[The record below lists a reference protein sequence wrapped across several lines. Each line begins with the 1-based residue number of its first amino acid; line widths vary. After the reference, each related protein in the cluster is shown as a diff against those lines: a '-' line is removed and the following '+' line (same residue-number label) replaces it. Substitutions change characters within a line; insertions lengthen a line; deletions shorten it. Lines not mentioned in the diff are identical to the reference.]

1 MAYNWEPR
9 ITEEKGTV
17 SAMKTKYFK
26 KGNHDMSRNSERDKF
41 IELLNKKRV
50 FSRFSDFPVTF
61 VDDIDE
67 LEEEKGVF
75 SDGLNLLDNIEEAED
90 DIQQMYFVLKDG
102 SFYNCQDFYSD
113 FGAYEEGDKFIKNI
127 EKYVMDR
134 KGCD

>member
-1 MAYNWEPR
+1 
-9 ITEEKGTV
+9 
-17 SAMKTKYFK
+17 MKAKYFK
-26 KGNHDMSRNSERDKF
+26 KGNHDMSRNSESDKY
-41 IELLNKKRV
+41 IELLNKKKV
-50 FSRFSDFPVTF
+50 FSRFSDFPVIF

-67 LEEEKGVF
+67 MEEEKGVF

-127 EKYVMDR
+127 EKYVMNR